1 MAEMKQRNFVLARQA
16 FVRLQ
21 NLSGLDLSAVRV
33 IRLLGAELA
42 LASGDATQA
51 MAILDVKAFLSNP
64 ADRATKILLAQSRV
78 ATRKPAQAKLAA
90 SELAVWLSQ
99 YPRDAHAWLVQ
110 ASAYE
115 AMGDS
120 LRSIRAQAEARAV
133 ELDYGAAVDRF
144 KAAQILAHQMA
155 NEGKLDTAGHMEA
168 SIIDA
173 RLREL
178 TKLRREQTLER

>member
-1 MAEMKQRNFVLARQA
+1 
-16 FVRLQ
+16 LQ
-21 NLSGLDLSAVRV
+21 SLPGLDLSAVRV

-42 LASGDATQA
+42 LASGDAMQA
-51 MAILDVKAFLSNP
+51 VALLDTKAFVLNP
-64 ADRATKILLAQSRV
+64 ADRATRIQLAQSRV
-78 ATRKPAQAKLAA
+78 ATSKPAQAKLAA
-90 SELAVWLSQ
+90 SELALWLSQ
-99 YPRDAHAWLVQ
+99 TPRDAHAWLVQ

-144 KAAQILAHQMA
+144 KAAQILAHQLA
-155 NEGKLDTAGHMEA
+155 NEGKLDAGGHMEA